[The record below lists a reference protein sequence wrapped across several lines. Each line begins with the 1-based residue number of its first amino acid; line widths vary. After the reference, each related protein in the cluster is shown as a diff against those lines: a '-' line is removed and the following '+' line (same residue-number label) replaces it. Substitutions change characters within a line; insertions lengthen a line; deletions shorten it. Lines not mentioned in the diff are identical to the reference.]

1 MYKLKCCILTWNEF
15 AQLLRGLIYVPVE
28 CPFRVIFTCTIVLY
42 VNYMYMHAYFGM
54 CMYMYM

>member
-28 CPFRVIFTCTIVLY
+28 CPFRVIFTIELY